1 MGWAFYLKIMALTVD
16 DLYQFTLNLIKKNQ
30 AGSLTSVEWARHW
43 NDTQA
48 TYQDDLLGR
57 FQAKNVGKEGA
68 NTGLIEN
75 ETIMTKLT
83 PFITPV
89 TLTVTSGQA
98 IKPAGFIYTL
108 ALKINNT
115 KVFQVDHDEVWA
127 MLDDVI
133 DPPSITD
140 NSYYYTEYKNYYKFF
155 PSSVTSVDL
164 DYIVTPTNVVWAFT
178 IVGGRQ
184 VYDPGPNSI
193 QSQWDDNSNR
203 EITKRMLTNLGVA
216 YKDADF
222 LNFGRSV
229 QNIGE

>member
-1 MGWAFYLKIMALTVD
+1 MALTVD
-16 DLYQFTLNLIKKNQ
+16 DLYNFTLNLIKKNQ
-30 AGSLTSVEWARHW
+30 SGSLTSIEWARHW
-43 NDTQA
+43 NDAQC

-57 FQAKNVGKEGA
+57 FQAKNVGKEGI

-83 PFITPV
+83 PFIVPI
-89 TLTVTSGQA
+89 TLTVTTGQA
-98 IKPAGFIYTL
+98 IKPTGFIYTL

-133 DPPSITD
+133 DPPSTID
-140 NSYYYTEYKNYYKFF
+140 NSYYYTEYQNYYKLF
-155 PSSVTSVDL
+155 PASVTTVDL
-164 DYIVTPTNVVWAFT
+164 DYIKTPTDVIWGFT

-184 VYDPGPNSI
+184 VYSAGTST

-222 LNFGRSV
+222 LSFGRST
-229 QNIGE
+229 QITGE